1 MLQIENA
8 SIAYG
13 NDILF
18 SGFNL
23 QLERGE
29 IASISGPSGCGKSSL
44 LNAIL
49 GFIPLK
55 EGRIVLDGIP
65 LDKGNVDVVRKQ
77 TAWIPQELALPLEWV
92 KDMVQLPFGLKANR
106 GTPFSETRL
115 FACFEDLGLEREL
128 YYKRVNEIS
137 GGQRQRMMI
146 AVASMIGKPLTI
158 VDEPTSALDPEMVGE
173 VLNVMRDLAAE
184 KMTMV
189 VVTHEMGFARE
200 VATRVMFMDGGYF
213 MEEAAPEEFFSNPKN
228 ERLKSFLSKVL

>member
-49 GFIPLK
+49 GFTPLK
-55 EGRIVLDGIP
+55 EGRIVLNGIL

-77 TAWIPQELALPLEWV
+77 TAWIPQELA
-92 KDMVQLPFGLKANR
+92 LPFGLKANR

-115 FACFEDLGLEREL
+115 FACFEDLGLEQEL

-158 VDEPTSALDPEMVGE
+158 VDEPTSALDSGS
-173 VLNVMRDLAAE
+173 AE
-184 KMTMV
+184 KVLSFFRRQTENGSAILTV
-189 VVTHEMGFARE
+189 SHDKRFANGCDRHII
-200 VATRVMFMDGGYF
+200 M
-213 MEEAAPEEFFSNPKN
+213 K
-228 ERLKSFLSKVL
+228 

>member
-49 GFIPLK
+49 GFTPLK
-55 EGRIVLDGIP
+55 EGRIVLNGIL

-77 TAWIPQELALPLEWV
+77 TTRTGIAAGMGKGHGTIALRF
-92 KDMVQLPFGLKANR
+92 K
-106 GTPFSETRL
+106 
-115 FACFEDLGLEREL
+115 
-128 YYKRVNEIS
+128 
-137 GGQRQRMMI
+137 
-146 AVASMIGKPLTI
+146 GKPEYTL
-158 VDEPTSALDPEMVGE
+158 
-173 VLNVMRDLAAE
+173 
-184 KMTMV
+184 
-189 VVTHEMGFARE
+189 F
-200 VATRVMFMDGGYF
+200 
-213 MEEAAPEEFFSNPKN
+213 
-228 ERLKSFLSKVL
+228 

>member
-65 LDKGNVDVVRKQ
+65 LDKRNATLSV
-77 TAWIPQELALPLEWV
+77 
-92 KDMVQLPFGLKANR
+92 
-106 GTPFSETRL
+106 SRL
-115 FACFEDLGLEREL
+115 
-128 YYKRVNEIS
+128 
-137 GGQRQRMMI
+137 
-146 AVASMIGKPLTI
+146 
-158 VDEPTSALDPEMVGE
+158 
-173 VLNVMRDLAAE
+173 
-184 KMTMV
+184 
-189 VVTHEMGFARE
+189 HGFH
-200 VATRVMFMDGGYF
+200 
-213 MEEAAPEEFFSNPKN
+213 KN
-228 ERLKSFLSKVL
+228 WHCRWNG

>member
-1 MLQIENA
+1 MHYLC
-8 SIAYG
+8 
-13 NDILF
+13 DT
-18 SGFNL
+18 
-23 QLERGE
+23 ERLKE
-29 IASISGPSGCGKSSL
+29 HHAANRKCQYRL
-44 LNAIL
+44 RQRYTFL
-49 GFIPLK
+49 GFQPAIGKGRDSQYL
-55 EGRIVLDGIP
+55 RIVLDGIP

-158 VDEPTSALDPEMVGE
+158 VDEPTSALDSGS
-173 VLNVMRDLAAE
+173 AE
-184 KMTMV
+184 KVLSFFRRQTEKGNTILTV
-189 VVTHEMGFARE
+189 SHDKRFA
-200 VATRVMFMDGGYF
+200 DGCDRHII
-213 MEEAAPEEFFSNPKN
+213 MK
-228 ERLKSFLSKVL
+228 

>member
-1 MLQIENA
+1 MHYLCDTERLKEHHAANRKCQ
-8 SIAYG
+8 YR
-13 NDILF
+13 LRQRYTF

-49 GFIPLK
+49 GFTPLK
-55 EGRIVLDGIP
+55 EGRIVLNGIL

-115 FACFEDLGLEREL
+115 FACFEDLGLEQEL

-158 VDEPTSALDPEMVGE
+158 VDEPTSALDSGS
-173 VLNVMRDLAAE
+173 AE
-184 KMTMV
+184 KYSLSSAGRQKM
-189 VVTHEMGFARE
+189 E
-200 VATRVMFMDGGYF
+200 VPY
-213 MEEAAPEEFFSNPKN
+213 
-228 ERLKSFLSKVL
+228 

>member
-49 GFIPLK
+49 GFTPLK
-55 EGRIVLDGIP
+55 EGRIVLNGIL

-92 KDMVQLPFGLKANR
+92 KDM
-106 GTPFSETRL
+106 
-115 FACFEDLGLEREL
+115 
-128 YYKRVNEIS
+128 VNEIS

-158 VDEPTSALDPEMVGE
+158 VDEPTSALDSGS
-173 VLNVMRDLAAE
+173 AE
-184 KMTMV
+184 KVLSFFRRQTENGSAILTV
-189 VVTHEMGFARE
+189 SHDKRFANGCDRHII
-200 VATRVMFMDGGYF
+200 M
-213 MEEAAPEEFFSNPKN
+213 K
-228 ERLKSFLSKVL
+228 

>member
-29 IASISGPSGCGKSSL
+29 IASISGPSGCGKTSL

-49 GFIPLK
+49 GFTPLK
-55 EGRIVLDGIP
+55 EGRIVLNGTILKKESIDSI
-65 LDKGNVDVVRKQ
+65 RKQ
-77 TAWIPQELALPLEWV
+77 IAWIPQELALPLEWV
-92 KDMVQLPFGLKANR
+92 RDMVQLPFSLKANR
-106 GTPFSETRL
+106 HTPFSEARL
-115 FACFEDLGLEREL
+115 FACFEDLGLEQEL
-128 YYKRVNEIS
+128 YNKRVNEIS

-158 VDEPTSALDPEMVGE
+158 IDEPTSALDSGATGK
-173 VLNVMRDLAAE
+173 VLTFFRQQVIKGSAILAVSHD
-184 KMTMV
+184 K
-189 VVTHEMGFARE
+189 GFANGCDQHIIM
-200 VATRVMFMDGGYF
+200 T
-213 MEEAAPEEFFSNPKN
+213 
-228 ERLKSFLSKVL
+228 